1 MKASKNLVFS
11 FFIVI
16 FVSRNKKRYESNI
29 FTQRKEVH
37 LQGGW

>member
-16 FVSRNKKRYESNI
+16 FVSRNKTSLIFNI
-29 FTQRKEVH
+29 VDNEDNYI
-37 LQGGW
+37 